1 MTHCTMVS
9 ALARSTHATPTSG
22 LLPGRI
28 SCQDFGV
35 HKNGEAAQA
44 HPVTFV
50 RKP

>member
-28 SCQDFGV
+28 SCQDFDL
-35 HKNGEAAQA
+35 HKNGEAAQTC
-44 HPVTFV
+44 PVTFV